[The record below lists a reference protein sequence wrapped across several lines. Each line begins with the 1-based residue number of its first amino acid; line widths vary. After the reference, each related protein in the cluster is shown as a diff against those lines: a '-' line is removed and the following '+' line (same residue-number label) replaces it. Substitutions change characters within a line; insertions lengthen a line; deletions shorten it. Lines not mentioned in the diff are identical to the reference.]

1 MVIIRRSGCGKTK
14 LLFKFL
20 LENYFDFDKIV
31 FASPS
36 LTQTEYEVIIK
47 SLQKGLTINQIR
59 TIFKNKN
66 ILQILIS
73 LFILLLQ
80 MKILNQLS

>member
-1 MVIIRRSGCGKTK
+1 MAIIGRSGLGQTK

-31 FASPS
+31 FASLS

-47 SLQKGLTINQIR
+47 SLQKGLSINQIR
-59 TIFKNKN
+59 TIFEQQKHITN
-66 ILQILIS
+66 IDSALDIITS
-73 LFILLLQ
+73 NENF
-80 MKILNQLS
+80 